1 MALTVSESTK
11 EGSIFDFKK
20 LTFKKKNQILIV
32 VILIAVMVVIY
43 FSTFQSPSDQQEV
56 QIASA
61 EGEELTRQMEEI
73 LSTIKGAGTVR
84 VLISYQSGPELIAAT
99 SQDSETVSNSTG
111 ENGGSES
118 IKTKTDVVTVKNN
131 GEEEALV
138 LKEIRPEI
146 AGVLVTA
153 TGAEDIT
160 VKMNIL
166 QAVQTLLNI
175 PANKVDVF
183 TGKIN

>member
-73 LSTIKGAGTVR
+73 LSTI
-84 VLISYQSGPELIAAT
+84 
-99 SQDSETVSNSTG
+99 
-111 ENGGSES
+111 
-118 IKTKTDVVTVKNN
+118 
-131 GEEEALV
+131 
-138 LKEIRPEI
+138 
-146 AGVLVTA
+146 
-153 TGAEDIT
+153 
-160 VKMNIL
+160 
-166 QAVQTLLNI
+166 
-175 PANKVDVF
+175 
-183 TGKIN
+183 

>member
-1 MALTVSESTK
+1 
-11 EGSIFDFKK
+11 
-20 LTFKKKNQILIV
+20 
-32 VILIAVMVVIY
+32 
-43 FSTFQSPSDQQEV
+43 
-56 QIASA
+56 
-61 EGEELTRQMEEI
+61 MEEI